1 MLRMGKRWRRKR
13 MWWYITRLGGEILV
27 RRLTIQNEE
36 VVVVVEKRRV
46 NSVKRNRQNRIQRHL
61 SLGVRFEV

>member
-1 MLRMGKRWRRKR
+1 